1 VRVVVDGIDGH
12 GLGELAPGPG
22 PPPGH
27 VEGSAEGLTDRT
39 LLRLR
44 QLGLL
49 QDHHGLVRV
58 AGGQEVQPLDQE
70 FVRRFARLSRF
81 HHGLFY
87 TGSVPDVAPFDG
99 LLFDPARAG
108 DLTAVT
114 APPYD
119 VIGPDEQR
127 RLHRASPHNIALVD
141 LGRDDARSGDKYTRA
156 GRLFRRWRDER
167 VLVPVGRPALY
178 PYEMRFVHHGMP
190 RRVRGVIMEVGLE
203 PWGRGVLPHEHTMT
217 APVEDRLA
225 LMRSTRANI
234 SPIYAVCSGPSEPQ
248 SELLARAERRPPD
261 RQLADEGG
269 VVHRLW
275 VEDPSQDFA
284 VWHRDRMLLV
294 ADGHHRYQTA
304 LAFREEADG
313 GQGPGPWDAVM
324 MLVVDAAAE
333 DPPVLP
339 IHRVVRVEPIP
350 ELPGQRVRDLAEVLG
365 VRQVRYVPDAA
376 VAEEAVH
383 SGAADLALFLPPARV
398 EEIRAV
404 IDAGG
409 RLPQKSTYFWPKPRT
424 GMVVRP
430 LD

>member
-1 VRVVVDGIDGH
+1 
-12 GLGELAPGPG
+12 
-22 PPPGH
+22 
-27 VEGSAEGLTDRT
+27 
-39 LLRLR
+39 
-44 QLGLL
+44 
-49 QDHHGLVRV
+49 
-58 AGGQEVQPLDQE
+58 
-70 FVRRFARLSRF
+70 
-81 HHGLFY
+81 
-87 TGSVPDVAPFDG
+87 
-99 LLFDPARAG
+99 
-108 DLTAVT
+108 
-114 APPYD
+114 
-119 VIGPDEQR
+119 
-127 RLHRASPHNIALVD
+127 
-141 LGRDDARSGDKYTRA
+141 
-156 GRLFRRWRDER
+156 
-167 VLVPVGRPALY
+167 VGRPALY